1 MKEKKNKR
9 KQLRKIPV
17 VILAM
22 LVMASA
28 LSVFAFASETRYPC
42 DCGYVTP
49 SYEEGSAPYDD
60 GELIM
65 TCAVCGESYSVKI
78 TKVEYGES
86 PCRNFDDDAFF
97 VISFDLDLDGYPLLI
112 VSQGHGPE
120 TDCDICGFDGD
131 CSCEVVYYTNPKY
144 ATTPESTGGIVVTIA
159 KDVTSAVGVFLKGIG
174 STLTNFFDNVVVTT
188 NAEGQRVLSTFAGWT
203 LAFVG
208 IGFGAGLLRK
218 LLKKVN

>member
-1 MKEKKNKR
+1 MKEKKIKR

-28 LSVFAFASETRYPC
+28 LSVFAFASESRYPC

-60 GELIM
+60 GEFIM
-65 TCAVCGESYSVKI
+65 TCSVCGESYSVKI

-86 PCRNFDDDAFF
+86 PCRNFAVDAFF
-97 VISFDLDLDGYPLLI
+97 VISIDFDLDGYPVLR

-120 TDCDICGFDGD
+120 SDCDICGFDGE
-131 CSCEVVYYTNPKY
+131 CSCEVAYYTNPKY
-144 ATTPESTGGIVVTIA
+144 ASTTDAPKGMVGKMVAAITTSVTAILGGVGSAIV
-159 KDVTSAVGVFLKGIG
+159 G
-174 STLTNFFDNVVVTT
+174 FFDSTVL
-188 NAEGQRVLSTFAGWT
+188 AENGQLSTFAVWL
-203 LAFVG
+203 LAFLG
-208 IGFGAGLLRK
+208 IAFALGVVKFITNLVRK
-218 LLKKVN
+218 R